1 MGKEN
6 TINRI
11 NVYVVVNF
19 LSKAIFVFLS
29 FLAMEMYANEVET
42 KEK

>member
-6 TINRI
+6 AINRI

-19 LSKAIFVFLS
+19 LSPAIFVFLS

>member
-6 TINRI
+6 AINRI

-19 LSKAIFVFLS
+19 LSQAIFVFIS

>member
-6 TINRI
+6 AINRI
-11 NVYVVVNF
+11 NVHVVVNF
-19 LSKAIFVFLS
+19 LSSAIFVFLS